1 MSLSLFNNK
10 EREREKDVRSVYN
23 KRRAVIKTFAQQQQ
37 KKTTETASRAL
48 FEVQD
53 TPLEVFL
60 LKKRNEISKI

>member
-10 EREREKDVRSVYN
+10 EREREKDVSVYN

-37 KKTTETASRAL
+37 KKQQKQARAL

>member
-37 KKTTETASRAL
+37 KKQQKQARAL